1 MDHEN
6 TQFQLGAAISSLPLI
21 MTADVKQTLD
31 VIGPWLHDETLQ
43 PFLLV
48 GPQGCGKRCD
58 AINAVIADTLKIYVR
73 VARDKLSLTFCFVH
87 EQERVCQDPF
97 KNLPWLFVSQ
107 YKY

>member
-6 TQFQLGAAISSLPLI
+6 TQFHLEAASSSLPLI

-31 VIGPWLHDETLQ
+31 VIGPWLHDESPQ

-58 AINAVIADTLKIYVR
+58 AINSVVVDT
-73 VARDKLSLTFCFVH
+73 
-87 EQERVCQDPF
+87 
-97 KNLPWLFVSQ
+97 
-107 YKY
+107 

>member
-6 TQFQLGAAISSLPLI
+6 TQFELGAANSSLPLI

-31 VIGPWLHDETLQ
+31 VIGPWLRDESLQ

-58 AINAVIADTLKIYVR
+58 AIDAIVVNSEEIFVR
-73 VARDKLSLTFCFVH
+73 VVRDKFSLTFRLLC
-87 EQERVCQDPF
+87 EQEIGCQDPF
-97 KNLPWLFVSQ
+97 
-107 YKY
+107 